1 MRACDRLK
9 RKKNG
14 GLKKMDDIL
23 KQYDDMR
30 IMRMVKKQLIECDKK
45 LELLRTEYEEKDDA
59 LLAMGIKKEV
69 TNRLVDDEAIKT
81 LMDRL
86 KELETD
92 IKTVEED
99 KSNLAMFNVYS
110 RR

>member
-1 MRACDRLK
+1 L
-9 RKKNG
+9 KKNG
-14 GLKKMDDIL
+14 GMIKMDDIL

-45 LELLRTEYEEKDDA
+45 LELLKTEYEEKDDA
-59 LLAMGIKKEV
+59 LLDLGIKKEV
-69 TNRLVDDEAIKT
+69 TNRVVDDEAIKT
-81 LMDRL
+81 LIDRL
-86 KELETD
+86 QELETD

-99 KSNLAMFNVYS
+99 KSNLSMYNVYS

>member
-1 MRACDRLK
+1 
-9 RKKNG
+9 
-14 GLKKMDDIL
+14 MDDIL

>member
-1 MRACDRLK
+1 
-9 RKKNG
+9 
-14 GLKKMDDIL
+14 MDDIL

-45 LELLRTEYEEKDDA
+45 LELLKTEYDEKDDA
-59 LLAMGIKKEV
+59 LLAMGIKKEI
-69 TNRLVDDEAIKT
+69 TNRVVDDEAIQT

-86 KELETD
+86 EELEKD

-99 KSNLAMFNVYS
+99 KSNLASFNVYS
-110 RR
+110 RK